1 MDPVFIYCDKVKFE
15 NDDYKI
21 FKVDFSD
28 GDNLE
33 GAFFRKNRD
42 YYITSMSC
50 FITLE
55 QDRKELKY
63 YDDIKKISEISN
75 KILKKGIEH
84 LCKEKVLEV
93 SLENVGQKIEFQPDK
108 SKRGLSVHAVE
119 FFDEESKTKR
129 LVYVYSP
136 YEELKTYGLN
146 FENKG
151 KSVYKYT
158 IDMIEENNK
167 LYLEKKLFFDKKKAI
182 DEIVKE
188 TDRKNVLFMKYNGEL
203 YAFKFEL
210 SRYYYEKLNEAPA
223 FDLKRHL
230 QTNRHFQ
237 NFIYKTLFGKGQTY
251 KYLIDKSI
259 SFHSERYP
267 IVIERNITIIGNVN
281 LYITSELYSARN
293 KSFLKNLNEITPP
306 LNVTSSDLA
315 RFRTQLNDPDF
326 SVSKIYGFKN
336 IVSQSNYIFN
346 FNDFFYPDF
355 KVFIN
360 IKTDKKVNDVFKK
373 TLESTFSLTDNKN
386 VFSTDQKVKT
396 IKEEAPE
403 KIETDL
409 QGQSGYL
416 KKLSEKVNLKSLTH
430 AYENFFLYDLDNVIK
445 PTFTTELQK
454 EFSIYGLISFSGET
468 KKDNKLELVSP
479 QNRLKFEIT
488 RDIYKKDMKFELS
501 KVHSKKTFNI
511 VGDHILNFSMLR
523 TKKQNR
529 IGQKINVGAE
539 IIDTI
544 HILGIQNTEFNFLN
558 PVHISINSDVII
570 QQLTKYKNHRYRF
583 VLQSFLF
590 SSNIENNTII
600 LLVSNGLNNAKK
612 ALIKKNLETTL
623 GVCYLTEIK
632 DWDITKGQ
640 LKRSQVV
647 FSDSEDIARETNHP
661 AFAFTTKNI
670 SDLLNFSVTLVD
682 GSNNIIKFPATEK
695 KLPIINFKIQIIK

>member
-1 MDPVFIYCDKVKFE
+1 M
-15 NDDYKI
+15 
-21 FKVDFSD
+21 
-28 GDNLE
+28 
-33 GAFFRKNRD
+33 
-42 YYITSMSC
+42 
-50 FITLE
+50 
-55 QDRKELKY
+55 
-63 YDDIKKISEISN
+63 
-75 KILKKGIEH
+75 
-84 LCKEKVLEV
+84 
-93 SLENVGQKIEFQPDK
+93 
-108 SKRGLSVHAVE
+108 
-119 FFDEESKTKR
+119 
-129 LVYVYSP
+129 
-136 YEELKTYGLN
+136 
-146 FENKG
+146 
-151 KSVYKYT
+151 
-158 IDMIEENNK
+158 
-167 LYLEKKLFFDKKKAI
+167 
-182 DEIVKE
+182 
-188 TDRKNVLFMKYNGEL
+188 
-203 YAFKFEL
+203 
-210 SRYYYEKLNEAPA
+210 
-223 FDLKRHL
+223 KRHL
-230 QTNRHFQ
+230 QTNRNFQ

-267 IVIERNITIIGNVN
+267 IVIERYKTIIGNVN
-281 LYITSELYSARN
+281 LYITPELYSARN

-373 TLESTFSLTDNKN
+373 TLESTFSLTDNEN

-529 IGQKINVGAE
+529 IGQKRNIGAE

-590 SSNIENNTII
+590 SSNIENNTDVI

-632 DWDITKGQ
+632 DWDIIKGQ
-640 LKRSQVV
+640 SKRSQVV
-647 FSDSEDIARETNHP
+647 FSDSEDIARETNHL